1 MKQKPKK
8 KMSRKKGTLIQDL
21 FQFGLCIT
29 IVAALLVYAFVHY
42 DQETEENT
50 FAVTTYVTDFSLLK
64 SDYGGIVIRFLT
76 EDGEYFY
83 KVYYHSWGWNASRT
97 KQQELTEI
105 FQNLIANHEA
115 VTVTVADEKDY
126 SYIIS
131 YGADA
136 EQAVEIKKD
145 DGVLFSIDGHNQDQK
160 QRKIETVI
168 AASLILVIYI
178 AYQGLMKFLKA

>member
-1 MKQKPKK
+1 MNN
-8 KMSRKKGTLIQDL
+8 RKRLELRKNL
-21 FQFGLCIT
+21 FHFGLCIT
-29 IVAALLVYAFVHY
+29 IVAVLFTYAFVHY
-42 DQETEENT
+42 DQETEKNT

-64 SDYGGIVIRFLT
+64 SDHGGIVIWFST

-83 KVYYHSWGWNASRT
+83 KVYYNSWGWNASRT
-97 KQQELTEI
+97 KQQELTET
-105 FQNLIANHEA
+105 FQNLIANHEV
-115 VTVTVADEKDY
+115 VTVTVANEKDY

-168 AASLILVIYI
+168 AASLILIIYI
-178 AYQGLMKFLKA
+178 SYQGLRTFLKR